1 MESLGYVCPVSTVSV
16 IQLIKGQ
23 GILNDLWVECVI
35 CVCWGGVTA
44 VFMRSFLYSVAARMH
59 FLSSRRFI
67 FLAAV

>member
-1 MESLGYVCPVSTVSV
+1 MICGWLVLFVYV
-16 IQLIKGQ
+16 G
-23 GILNDLWVECVI
+23 
-35 CVCWGGVTA
+35 GGVMA